1 MTSSSILSAPLNQG
15 MRMRSEI
22 TENTAA
28 TFSLGTLFPLRHW
41 STALSSSSH
50 SQQNARIWDLWPWR
64 FWNSQQH
71 NGEASDVIFTDKFI
85 IQRCLLHFSIPMQP
99 SLLKPDATQEQ
110 THTIFKFGFEP
121 SSIFLEP
128 AFFEPELQK
137 CFIYHPLKSLKVF
150 WGDSVKTCEVL
161 PCSILRAIIFLG
173 SIVLTSQWLLCI
185 HCFTS
190 LVSFA
195 AQAVLL
201 TLLDYWIRETP
212 DFWPN
217 LPVSRLKCEISRKSP
232 FAISSVDST
241 FRE

>member
-1 MTSSSILSAPLNQG
+1 MISSSILRAPLNQG

-41 STALSSSSH
+41 STALSNSSH

-71 NGEASDVIFTDKFI
+71 NGEASDVIFKDKFI

-99 SLLKPDATQEQ
+99 SLLKPDATQQE

-121 SSIFLEP
+121 PAIFLEP
-128 AFFEPELQK
+128 AIFESELQK
-137 CFIYHPLKSLKVF
+137 WFIYHPLKSPKVF
-150 WGDSVKTCEVL
+150 WGDRCKNLRSSSLFSSYYFPWLYCVDFSV
-161 PCSILRAIIFLG
+161 
-173 SIVLTSQWLLCI
+173 
-185 HCFTS
+185 TS
-190 LVSFA
+190 LYSLFYVTREFRSSGS
-195 AQAVLL
+195 AVNSPG
-201 TLLDYWIRETP
+201 YWIRETP

-217 LPVSRLKCEISRKSP
+217 LPDNRRSLP
-232 FAISSVDST
+232 FLQ
-241 FRE
+241 